1 MKTIFL
7 VRWSASRV
15 SITLPYNL
23 NSVIKS
29 VLCLG
34 VDVSP
39 GLQDIIVSYFLKMIQ
54 TVDSVVRRN
63 HNQSFANFMF

>member
-23 NSVIKS
+23 DSVIKSVLCLGVDVIKSVLCLGVDVIKS

-39 GLQDIIVSYFLKMIQ
+39 GLQDIIVSYF
-54 TVDSVVRRN
+54 
-63 HNQSFANFMF
+63 